1 MSDTGQGDRWQDS
14 ETSWHPPDSMR
25 AGAARPVTPPRH
37 SSGPSVEG
45 EHDERS
51 GSAARPSGHSKL
63 WPPPDGA
70 SLLFPT
76 RLSGPRRGANEGRI
90 ASGCSSGRSSSPW
103 SSSWCR
109 CTPYITDWSRGSLGS
124 ANCRRVWPT
133 RTDRGPRH
141 CGGGNLQLV
150 VSGCGRWHPSGPD
163 RGISPQR
170 AT

>member
-51 GSAARPSGHSKL
+51 GSVARPSGHSKL

-70 SLLFPT
+70 SLLFPRAERT
-76 RLSGPRRGANEGRI
+76 EAKRQRRKDRIWVFVGAIVLSLVI
-90 ASGCSSGRSSSPW
+90 LMV
-103 SSSWCR
+103 
-109 CTPYITDWSRGSLGS
+109 SLY
-124 ANCRRVWPT
+124 AVY
-133 RTDRGPRH
+133 H
-141 CGGGNLQLV
+141 
-150 VSGCGRWHPSGPD
+150 
-163 RGISPQR
+163 
-170 AT
+170 